1 MIKTHLLLLAQVRA
15 ARQDLAVLVH
25 RGKAGPILA
34 VSGVLALAGCAQ
46 SPQHFA
52 RHGKEYFPE
61 SIYGRASDRVVAD
74 GQDVPKGGGH
84 YLVGNPYTVA
94 GRTYVPHEG
103 RYAAVGLASWY
114 GDAFHGRRTA
124 NGEVYDRNGITAA
137 HPTMPL
143 PSYARVT
150 NLRNHRSLIVRVN
163 DRGPYH
169 TGRLMDLSA
178 HAADAL
184 GFKSVGTAKVKVEYV
199 GRAALQGSDD
209 RKLLA
214 TLRYDGAPARL
225 NDFAYSSTEVAE
237 QRDLPPAAAPDRDEQ
252 RVALRDEPASYAPA
266 PPPRIRS
273 TAEQQAEP
281 PLPPEP
287 PQRLAMAED
296 FGPAES
302 YAKNPLPKN
311 TPLPPQRP
319 FHLEAT
325 RGAPVAD
332 AER

>member
-1 MIKTHLLLLAQVRA
+1 MTRTPLDFLAQIR
-15 ARQDLAVLVH
+15 VH
-25 RGKAGPILA
+25 RVKGPIFALA
-34 VSGVLALAGCAQ
+34 GVLALAGCAQ
-46 SPQHFA
+46 SPRHFA

-61 SIYGRASDRVVAD
+61 SIYGRASERVVAD
-74 GQDVPKGGGH
+74 GQDVPKGGGR
-84 YLVGNPYTVA
+84 YLVGDPYTIA

-103 RYAAVGLASWY
+103 RYTAVGLASWY

-124 NGEVYDRNGITAA
+124 NGEVYDRNAITAA

-150 NLRNHRSLIVRVN
+150 NLRNHRSMIVRVN

-178 HAADAL
+178 RAAEAL

-199 GRAALQGSDD
+199 GRASLQGSDD
-209 RKLLA
+209 RKLIA

-225 NDFAYSSTEVAE
+225 DDFAFSSTEVAE
-237 QRDLPPAAAPDRDEQ
+237 RRDLPPAAAPNRDAQ
-252 RVALRDEPASYAPA
+252 RFAMRDEPVAAA
-266 PPPRIRS
+266 APPRIRS
-273 TAEQQAEP
+273 TGERLVDA

-296 FGPAES
+296 FGSAAS
-302 YAKNPLPKN
+302 ASRNPLPKDP
-311 TPLPPQRP
+311 PLPPQRP
-319 FHLEAT
+319 FRLQSGH
-325 RGAPVAD
+325 GGNVAD
-332 AER
+332 R

>member
-1 MIKTHLLLLAQVRA
+1 MTITPLLFLAQIRA
-15 ARQDLAVLVH
+15 ARQDLGVCV
-25 RGKAGPILA
+25 RRVKAGPILA
-34 VSGVLALAGCAQ
+34 LAGALTMAGCAQ
-46 SPQHFA
+46 SPRHLA

-61 SIYGRASDRVVAD
+61 SIYGRASERVVAD
-74 GQDVPKGGGH
+74 GQDVPKGGGR
-84 YLVGNPYTVA
+84 YLVGQPYTIA

-103 RYAAVGLASWY
+103 RYTAVGLASWY

-124 NGEVYDRNGITAA
+124 NGEVYDRNAITAA

-150 NLRNHRSLIVRVN
+150 NLRNHRSMIVRVN

-178 HAADAL
+178 RAAEAL

-199 GRAALQGSDD
+199 GRASLQGSDD
-209 RKLLA
+209 RKLIA

-225 NDFAYSSTEVAE
+225 DDFAFSSTEVAE
-237 QRDLPPAAAPDRDEQ
+237 RRDLPPAAAPNRDEQ
-252 RVALRDEPASYAPA
+252 RLAMRDEPVAAPP

-273 TAEQQAEP
+273 TAERLVDA

-296 FGPAES
+296 FGSAAS
-302 YAKNPLPKN
+302 ATRNPLPKDP
-311 TPLPPQRP
+311 PLPPQRP
-319 FHLEAT
+319 FRLQSN
-325 RGAPVAD
+325 RGGNLAD
-332 AER
+332 Q

>member
-1 MIKTHLLLLAQVRA
+1 MIETPLLLLAQIRVALRMPAAVVR
-15 ARQDLAVLVH
+15 RV
-25 RGKAGPILA
+25 KAGPVFA
-34 VSGVLALAGCAQ
+34 VAGVLAMAGCAQ

-61 SIYGRASDRVVAD
+61 SIYGRASARMVAD

-84 YLVGNPYTVA
+84 YLVGNPYTIA

-103 RYAAVGLASWY
+103 RYTAVGLASWY

-124 NGEVYDRNGITAA
+124 NGEIYDRNGITAA

-150 NLRNHRSLIVRVN
+150 NLRNHRSMIVRVN

-199 GRAALQGSDD
+199 GRASLEGSDD

-214 TLRYDGAPARL
+214 TLRDDGAPARL
-225 NDFAYSSTEVAE
+225 NDFAYSPTEVAE

-252 RVALRDEPASYAPA
+252 RLAMRDEPVSYAPA
-266 PPPRIRS
+266 QPQRIRS
-273 TAEQQAEP
+273 LAEEEQADAP
-281 PLPPEP
+281 TPPEP

-296 FGPAES
+296 FGPSA
-302 YAKNPLPKN
+302 PLP
-311 TPLPPQRP
+311 THPPLPPQRP
-319 FHLEAT
+319 FDLDT
-325 RGAPVAD
+325 IPGADVPVSVA
-332 AER
+332 RR

>member
-1 MIKTHLLLLAQVRA
+1 M
-15 ARQDLAVLVH
+15 
-25 RGKAGPILA
+25 
-34 VSGVLALAGCAQ
+34 AGCAQ

-61 SIYGRASDRVVAD
+61 SIYGRASERVVAD
-74 GQDVPKGGGH
+74 GQDVPKGGGR

-103 RYAAVGLASWY
+103 RYTAVGLASWY

-150 NLRNHRSLIVRVN
+150 NLRNHRSMIVRVN

-178 HAADAL
+178 RAADAL
-184 GFKSVGTAKVKVEYV
+184 GFKSVGTAKIKVEYV

-214 TLRYDGAPARL
+214 TLRDDGAPARL

-252 RVALRDEPASYAPA
+252 RVALRDESVSYAPA
-266 PPPRIRS
+266 PPRRIRS
-273 TAEQQAEP
+273 IAEEQADA

-302 YAKNPLPKN
+302 SLKSPLPKN
-311 TPLPPQRP
+311 PPLPPQRP
-319 FHLEAT
+319 FHLGSN
-325 RGAPVAD
+325 RGANGLVED